1 MIDCIPKYPTHIDKN
16 EKMSVFS
23 VFCLVFLFTNTS
35 NLQYQQGLDEF
46 KEKKMEI
53 GIKEHLSGFAWV
65 MGNMGGPGIIDLLY
79 PGLESHAIF
88 KSVGHKKHGK

>member
-1 MIDCIPKYPTHIDKN
+1 
-16 EKMSVFS
+16 
-23 VFCLVFLFTNTS
+23 
-35 NLQYQQGLDEF
+35 
-46 KEKKMEI
+46 MEI

-88 KSVGHKKHGK
+88 KSVGHKKPWKIK